1 MRRVRFA
8 CRVTEM
14 TARKIGIIA
23 GGGELPVL
31 MAEHCAQTGQPYFVA
46 RLSPFADPAL
56 EAHPGVTLG
65 LGAMGARINAMRE
78 AGCTAVVIIG
88 QVPRVDPATLQLD
101 DVAIAML
108 PAILQALRGG
118 DDGLLR
124 AVLAEHEKAGFEV
137 IGADEAMADLLAT
150 AGAWG
155 QHAPSEANLREIVRA
170 AKAAAAIG
178 ALDIGQGVV
187 VCDKLVLA
195 VEAQEG
201 TDQMLARVAALPEQ
215 VRGTTQSRRGVL
227 VKRPKPMQERRIDL
241 PTIGV
246 RTIEGAARAGLAG
259 VAVEAGGALVVKR
272 EDLIAAADA
281 AGLYVFGFTPADVG
295 EA

>member
-1 MRRVRFA
+1 MSV
-8 CRVTEM
+8 
-14 TARKIGIIA
+14 RKIGIIA

-31 MAEHCAQTGQPYFVA
+31 MADHCAATGQAYFVA
-46 RLSPFADPAL
+46 RISPFADPAL

-65 LGAMGARINAMRE
+65 LGAIGTRIKALRD
-78 AGCTAVVIIG
+78 AGCTAIVIIG
-88 QVPRVDPATLQLD
+88 QVPRVDPATLELD
-101 DVAIAML
+101 EGAMAML
-108 PAILQALRGG
+108 PAVLQGLRGG

-124 AVLAEHEKAGFEV
+124 ALLAEHEKLGFE
-137 IGADEAMADLLAT
+137 ILGADDAMADLLA
-150 AGAWG
+150 APGAWG
-155 QHAPSEANLREIVRA
+155 AHAPSDTNKREIARA

-201 TDQMLARVAALPEQ
+201 TDQMLARVATLPEQ
-215 VRGTTQSRRGVL
+215 IRGTLQNRRGVL

-259 VAVEAGGALVVKR
+259 VAVESGGALVVR
-272 EDLIAAADA
+272 RADVIAAADA
-281 AGLYVFGFTPADVG
+281 AGLFVFGFTPADVG
-295 EA
+295 EL